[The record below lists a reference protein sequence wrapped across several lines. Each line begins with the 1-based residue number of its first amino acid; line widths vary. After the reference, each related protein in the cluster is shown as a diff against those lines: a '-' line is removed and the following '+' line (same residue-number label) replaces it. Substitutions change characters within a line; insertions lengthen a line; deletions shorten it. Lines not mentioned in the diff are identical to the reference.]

1 MLGISGDSPF
11 SHAEFHKRD
20 QLPFPLL
27 SDVHRKVIR
36 QYDVLD
42 EERNVAYRST
52 VIIDRDSRL
61 RWSQAGDRQ
70 MTRSGAE
77 ILRVLELIRTLRSSG
92 HPPAH
97 LSVPHGGVAE
107 SLPPP
112 ACHAAQQSLLPPDGV
127 AGAGRLGFAPAQR
140 ALQLS

>member
-1 MLGISGDSPF
+1 VLLGISGDSPF
-11 SHAEFHKRD
+11 SHAEFHKRH

-36 QYDVLD
+36 DYGLLD

-52 VIIDRDSRL
+52 VIIDRDGRL

-77 ILRVLELIRTLRSSG
+77 ILRVLDLIGKLSSSG
-92 HPPAH
+92 
-97 LSVPHGGVAE
+97 
-107 SLPPP
+107 
-112 ACHAAQQSLLPPDGV
+112 
-127 AGAGRLGFAPAQR
+127 
-140 ALQLS
+140 

>member
-1 MLGISGDSPF
+1 MLLGISGDSPF
-11 SHAEFHKRD
+11 SHAEFHKRH

-36 QYDVLD
+36 DFGLLD

-52 VIIDRDSRL
+52 VIIDRDGRL

-77 ILRVLELIRTLRSSG
+77 ILRVLDLIGKLRSSG
-92 HPPAH
+92 
-97 LSVPHGGVAE
+97 
-107 SLPPP
+107 
-112 ACHAAQQSLLPPDGV
+112 
-127 AGAGRLGFAPAQR
+127 
-140 ALQLS
+140 

>member
-1 MLGISGDSPF
+1 MLLGISGDSPF
-11 SHAEFHKRD
+11 SHAEFHKRH

-36 QYDVLD
+36 DYGLLD

-52 VIIDRDSRL
+52 VIIDRDGRL

-77 ILRVLELIRTLRSSG
+77 ILRVLDLMGKLRSSG
-92 HPPAH
+92 
-97 LSVPHGGVAE
+97 
-107 SLPPP
+107 
-112 ACHAAQQSLLPPDGV
+112 
-127 AGAGRLGFAPAQR
+127 
-140 ALQLS
+140 

>member
-1 MLGISGDSPF
+1 VLLGISGDSPF
-11 SHAEFHKRD
+11 SHAEFHKRH

-36 QYDVLD
+36 DFGLLD

-52 VIIDRDSRL
+52 VIIDRDGRL

-77 ILRVLELIRTLRSSG
+77 ILRVLDLIGKLRS
-92 HPPAH
+92 
-97 LSVPHGGVAE
+97 
-107 SLPPP
+107 
-112 ACHAAQQSLLPPDGV
+112 
-127 AGAGRLGFAPAQR
+127 AG
-140 ALQLS
+140 

>member
-1 MLGISGDSPF
+1 MLLGISGDSPF
-11 SHAEFHKRD
+11 SHAEFHKRH

-36 QYDVLD
+36 DYGLLD

-52 VIIDRDSRL
+52 VIIDRDGRL

-77 ILRVLELIRTLRSSG
+77 ILRVLELIGKLRSPG
-92 HPPAH
+92 
-97 LSVPHGGVAE
+97 
-107 SLPPP
+107 
-112 ACHAAQQSLLPPDGV
+112 
-127 AGAGRLGFAPAQR
+127 
-140 ALQLS
+140 